1 MNFRK
6 RLYESKIL
14 MSVAT
19 MGMIA
24 GIVWPYL
31 FHPATQLG
39 KDLSH
44 AWCGML
50 LGFSITLNLGTAW
63 MKSWQRRSDGKHAP
77 GP

>member
-6 RLYESKIL
+6 RLSESKIL

-44 AWCGML
+44 ALGGML
-50 LGFSITLNLGTAW
+50 LGFSITVNLGT
-63 MKSWQRRSDGKHAP
+63 SGQRG
-77 GP
+77 